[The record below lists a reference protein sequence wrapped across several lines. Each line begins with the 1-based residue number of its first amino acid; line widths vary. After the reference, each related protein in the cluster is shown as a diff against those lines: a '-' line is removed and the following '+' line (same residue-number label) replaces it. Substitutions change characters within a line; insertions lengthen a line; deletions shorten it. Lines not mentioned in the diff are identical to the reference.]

1 MIKKIF
7 NSQSKTITSAAVVLG
22 AASLV
27 SRILGVL
34 RDRILAGKFGAG
46 DELDIYFAAFRI
58 PDLIYSLLVVGALTA
73 GFIPVFTS
81 YWNGRKKESP
91 DCHPEGAQ
99 RPKNP
104 SGDDEIFHFVQN
116 DTGGDKNKEEAWYL
130 ANSILNILA
139 LGLII
144 ACGLGI
150 IFARQIIPLIAPGFN
165 PEKISMTAN
174 LTRIIFLSPI
184 FLGISGVFSG
194 ILQSFKNFLTFAL
207 APILYNLGIIFGALF
222 LTNYFG
228 LYGLALGVI
237 LGGFLHMLVQI
248 PPAISSGFHYKPVF
262 NLAHEGVK
270 RIGKLMLPR
279 TLSLGVSQLNF
290 IAMTFIASTLAA
302 GSIAVF
308 NFAYNIYALPFGII
322 AVSYAVASFPSLTE
336 SAVKKD
342 WQGYAQNFSS
352 TFRQILFFII
362 PASVFLIVLR
372 AQLVRVILGAG
383 KFDWSD
389 TILTIESLQYLA
401 LGLFA
406 DSLILLMIRGFFALE
421 DTITPAVISLVGTF
435 VRLAGAFVFVKYFSV
450 SGLALGYAIGSIITM
465 ILLWIFLEEKVGDLK
480 QNEIIGAGFKI
491 LLSAAVAGLAT
502 YGMLH
507 LVAPLVNMQTFVGI
521 FIQGLSAG
529 LVGIAVYAT
538 VGFLIKS
545 QEMFSFWQAVTQRL
559 PWKKVAPREEIITE
573 T

>member
-1 MIKKIF
+1 M
-7 NSQSKTITSAAVVLG
+7 
-22 AASLV
+22 V

-81 YWNGRKKESP
+81 YWNGRKKELC
-91 DCHPEGAQ
+91 DCHFEASDSE
-99 RPKNP
+99 PKNLISP
-104 SGDDEIFHFVQN
+104 GSGDPSPAAQDDKTVRRDN
-116 DTGGDKNKEEAWYL
+116 KGGDDEAWYL
-130 ANSILNILA
+130 ANSILNIMA

-144 ACGLGI
+144 ACGIGVV
-150 IFARQIIPLIAPGFN
+150 FAKQIIPLIAPGFN
-165 PEKISMTAN
+165 PEKISMTAS

-237 LGGFLHMLVQI
+237 LGAFLHMLIQI
-248 PPAISSGFHYKPVF
+248 PPAIYSGFRYKPVF

-342 WQGYAQNFSS
+342 WQGYAHNFSS

-421 DTITPAVISLVGTF
+421 DTVTPAVISLVGTF
-435 VRLAGAFVFVKYFSV
+435 VRLAGALVFVKYFSV

-491 LLSAAVAGLAT
+491 LLSSAVAGLAT
-502 YGMLH
+502 YGMLY

-529 LVGIAVYAT
+529 LVGIAVYAV
-538 VGFLIKS
+538 VGLLIKS

-559 PWKKVAPREEIITE
+559 PWAKVAPREEIIAE
-573 T
+573 P